1 MKFYRRNKKVRGY
14 RIHLI
19 RHGKTEAN
27 EKGIYIG
34 NTDFPLSEE
43 GRRELADKLDEF
55 EYPRVQR
62 VYSSPLKR
70 CLETAE
76 ILFEKCETIA
86 VHDLRELDFG
96 EFEGKSVEEL
106 INRDDYKEWLKGG
119 IDNSPPG
126 GESIGEMIARVYQAL
141 DRIILN
147 MMNDDIEEAAIVTHS
162 GIIANI
168 ISCFGLPKYKPN
180 EVTCGVGEGFEVM
193 VTAQFWQ
200 QSQAFEIL
208 GRIPFYK

>member
-1 MKFYRRNKKVRGY
+1 MRGY

-119 IDNSPPG
+119 IDNCPPG
-126 GESIGEMIARVYQAL
+126 GESI
-141 DRIILN
+141 
-147 MMNDDIEEAAIVTHS
+147 VT
-162 GIIANI
+162 
-168 ISCFGLPKYKPN
+168 
-180 EVTCGVGEGFEVM
+180 GF
-193 VTAQFWQ
+193 
-200 QSQAFEIL
+200 
-208 GRIPFYK
+208 